1 VDYSIYMSEV
11 STYERIELG
20 DTEKSFLF
28 KIMSGHDSSFKITSY
43 IKSRR
48 QPMAYKSEH
57 AIVKRLLQLN
67 LIEEEG
73 KFLGG
78 ATYYRFTTCGLFY
91 IFSTMLSYP
100 PTLLIKYQDNVILK
114 TLIYPYLQIDTIRRS
129 TARLYSTITQYL
141 RECCEATLYALDD
154 IKLTNVEEDRE
165 NYVKRL
171 GFDLEWHAKA
181 LGFKVAVMYNESNL
195 LLANPES
202 AKDNAK
208 VALYELENAMKTF
221 LSKDNKFMELL
232 QLVEKEFGD
241 GYKEIME
248 LKRNNENKR

>member
-1 VDYSIYMSEV
+1 MDYSIYMSEV

-48 QPMAYKSEH
+48 QPMAYKNEH
-57 AIVKRLLQLN
+57 AIVKRLQQLN

-73 KFLGG
+73 KFLRG
-78 ATYYRFTTCGLFY
+78 AIYYRFTTRGLFY
-91 IFSTMLSYP
+91 IFLTVLSYP
-100 PTLLIKYQDNVILK
+100 PALLIKYQDNIILK
-114 TLIYPYLQIDTIRRS
+114 TLIYQYLQVDTIRHC

-141 RECCEATLYALDD
+141 RECCEATLYGLDD
-154 IKLTNVEEDRE
+154 IRLTNVEEDRE
-165 NYVKRL
+165 KYVKRL
-171 GFDLEWHAKA
+171 VFDLEWHAKA

-195 LLANPES
+195 LIANPEN

-208 VALYELENAMKTF
+208 VVLYELENAMKTL

-241 GYKEIME
+241 GYKEFME
-248 LKRNNENKR
+248 LKKKQ